1 MAQGKSVSA
10 LSERIASKKKAV
22 ADQRKRV
29 KELMAKHAG
38 QVTKMKERLDEKQ
51 RRDRAAIEKLRF
63 QVKAKR
69 QTRDYNL
76 GTSLKSY
83 IDPRIYYNWGKKVEY
98 DWKLY
103 YPKTLQK
110 KFSWVETNSGV
121 QT

>member
-1 MAQGKSVSA
+1 
-10 LSERIASKKKAV
+10 
-22 ADQRKRV
+22 
-29 KELMAKHAG
+29 MAKHAG
-38 QVTKMKERLDEKQ
+38 QVMKIKERFDEKQ
-51 RRDRAAIEKLRF
+51 RRERAAIEKLRF